1 MENNLSFAG
10 PDTKKQQQRMP
21 SRSAAMA
28 AGATTRPPTTTT
40 STASTSAALPEDP
53 LPFPGIV
60 LGLAK
65 YQKIWARG
73 AAADARPQY
82 VDALVSPTGHAYIK
96 IRDIHPAHTKPL
108 YLCSELAMDDDD
120 VDGGLAYVPT
130 ARGEV
135 VIKASRLAMQE
146 AEIVASGRAC
156 MPRRRGADEPLEEV
170 KAMRQLSM
178 GGKDD
183 SGTSA
188 GVVPLLDSFL
198 CADNWLYLVQ
208 PFYAHGDLV
217 EVLAQG
223 MPQPEIAAT
232 GAVSKPP
239 LSREDWVRSIFVQ
252 LLGSLS
258 LLKERGVAHL
268 DLSPENVFVEGDGT
282 TVALGDLGMALFV
295 GPRVVASSI
304 GAPPPAAAAAAP
316 AGAISFLPCTPPKP
330 ALVASGAGDLKPSS
344 TSTRLHLPSA
354 PSVLLTPQRFRG
366 KLAYAAPEVLDEV
379 PFDPYKVDI
388 FSLGCTLFSILTGRL
403 LLEPSSAKK
412 GPRPRYSAL
421 LANDF
426 ATLFHLDEQAWP
438 LPRLAADLIK
448 GMTQADPAARLSL
461 EEVLVHP
468 WVVNARS

>member
-1 MENNLSFAG
+1 MEDYFAT
-10 PDTKKQQQRMP
+10 PHAKQQHQRMP
-21 SRSAAMA
+21 CRSAAMA

-40 STASTSAALPEDP
+40 STTTTTTPLPENP
-53 LPFPGIV
+53 LPFPGIT
-60 LGLAK
+60 LGVAK

-82 VDALVSPTGHAYIK
+82 VEALVSPTTGHAYIK

-108 YLCSELAMDDDD
+108 YLCSELAVDDDD
-120 VDGGLAYVPT
+120 VDGGLTYVPT
-130 ARGEV
+130 ARSEV
-135 VIKASRLAMQE
+135 VIKASRLTVQE
-146 AEIVASGRAC
+146 SEMVASGRAC

-170 KAMRQLSM
+170 KAMRQLS
-178 GGKDD
+178 KDD
-183 SGTSA
+183 SGAAA
-188 GVVPLLDSFL
+188 GVVPLLDSFV
-198 CADNWLYLVQ
+198 CADKWLYLVQ

-223 MPQPEIAAT
+223 MPRQEAAV
-232 GAVSKPP
+232 GAVSTPSP
-239 LSREDWVRSIFVQ
+239 SREDWVQIIFMQ

-258 LLKERGVAHL
+258 HLKNRGVAHL

-316 AGAISFLPCTPPKP
+316 AGAFTFLPCTPPKP
-330 ALVASGAGDLKPSS
+330 TLVASGAGELEPSS
-344 TSTRLHLPSA
+344 TFMRPHHPSA
-354 PSVLLTPQRFRG
+354 ASVLLTPQRFRG

-403 LLEPSSAKK
+403 FLEPSSAKK

-426 ATLFHLDEQAWP
+426 ATLFHLDEQAMP
-438 LPRLAADLIK
+438 LPSLAADLIQ
-448 GMTQADPAARLSL
+448 GMTQADPRARLSL
-461 EEVLVHP
+461 EEVMEHR
-468 WVVNARS
+468 WVLDAERP